1 MPVCE
6 ECETTVDE
14 FSLLSTKVPL
24 KGPLVDVQ
32 EAQTLIG
39 GLETRLFQQYNE
51 LSRQVKL
58 EFRRF
63 EHLVR
68 TIGGDSKDGN
78 QLHILD
84 TYHFLGMRREY
95 ERIFPKVLLNSVLA
109 NKVKLKTSIWSL
121 VGEFPINPFQKHTD
135 AEYQRILLNENLIGP
150 HAASLRENPP
160 KDLVNTIQE
169 ICTIMREISESHL
182 QNWEENYNTN
192 HLATLAYLRE
202 AEFNNIRDVRE
213 FCPACGSL
221 EWQGIHVDVKLTIQD
236 PEVGVGTDHPNFE
249 YSGRITELTQQF
261 LPDIIRAAQRILD
274 QFKKRNEAFEKFNKG
289 IEKKVKR
296 RIKKRED
303 AKKKAE
309 IKALKAKLKELED
322 SEEE

>member
-24 KGPLVDVQ
+24 KGPRVDVQ
-32 EAQTLIG
+32 EAQTLKN
-39 GLETRLFQQYNE
+39 GLETRLFQQFNE

-68 TIGGDSKDGN
+68 TIGGDSKNGN

-135 AEYQRILLNENLIGP
+135 AEYQGILLNENLIGP
-150 HAASLRENPP
+150 HAANFRKNPP

-192 HLATLAYLRE
+192 HLGTLAYLQP

-236 PEVGVGTDHPNFE
+236 PAVGVGTDHPNFE
-249 YSGRITELTQQF
+249 YNGRITELTQQF

-296 RIKKRED
+296 RLKKRED